1 MFEIVTGLILVGAV
15 ACAHT
20 INLILIKKRD
30 RI

>member
-1 MFEIVTGLILVGAV
+1 MFEVVLGVILVGAIT
-15 ACAHT
+15 CAHT